1 MAQWSRIHLTMQ
13 EMRVL
18 SLDWEDPLEM
28 GLATHP
34 VFLPGEFHGQRNL
47 EGYSLWGH
55 KELGITE

>member
-28 GLATHP
+28 GMATHP
-34 VFLPGEFHGQRNL
+34 VFLPGEFQGQRSPAI
-47 EGYSLWGH
+47 YSPWGH
-55 KELGITE
+55 RELGLTE